1 MFRASLK
8 TFCDI
13 TEYTNVDSSFME
25 RRKSTLIQTV
35 YVRCILK
42 HLLVANMV
50 FGIGNCIVK
59 SQYRQQAVSR
69 MLWWQPSYC
78 LFFKCFHFM
87 LRFTDNNPIYHV
99 FACRYRY
106 ILAFIY
112 PFFYLIYPKLLFK
125 WLRNPGFWRFL
136 LQNERT
142 APNWVKMDHLTN
154 KTRSLKWQPCHH

>member
-25 RRKSTLIQTV
+25 RRKSTLIQTI

-59 SQYRQQAVSR
+59 SQYRQQTVSR
-69 MLWWQPSYC
+69 ML
-78 LFFKCFHFM
+78 
-87 LRFTDNNPIYHV
+87 
-99 FACRYRY
+99 
-106 ILAFIY
+106 
-112 PFFYLIYPKLLFK
+112 
-125 WLRNPGFWRFL
+125 
-136 LQNERT
+136 
-142 APNWVKMDHLTN
+142 
-154 KTRSLKWQPCHH
+154 